1 MGNWTDSLVFCS
13 QEDEN
18 HNYPPYKRPPKLGK
32 GRFAW
37 LVRAWHVTDTELI
50 NNTTPDELM
59 LLRWYRMVYHWFF
72 GATIFVL
79 PVCAAMY
86 HVDSKD
92 QEGGAGEALGMKRIT
107 IAAANS
113 EEVFWVVVLQ
123 MWVIST
129 WLVYLLGRETAAYTR
144 LVWRL
149 PPAKVGIKSH
159 AVLVSD
165 IPMLTTDEAPEK
177 EGKQAQSGGIMKAL
191 ADQLANK
198 KQKQLN
204 KSGSSLSQPSTPR
217 SQPMPARTLSSQ

>member
-1 MGNWTDSLVFCS
+1 VFCS

-37 LVRAWHVTDTELI
+37 LIRAWHVTDTELI

-165 IPMLTTDEAPEK
+165 IPMLTTDDAPGK
-177 EGKQAQSGGIMKAL
+177 EGETGAERRDHEGARRSAGEQEAEAAEQIGKLAL
-191 ADQLANK
+191 AAVDAAIAEDRLGGCPGGAHRNAE
-198 KQKQLN
+198 
-204 KSGSSLSQPSTPR
+204 G
-217 SQPMPARTLSSQ
+217 

>member
-113 EEVFWVVVLQ
+113 
-123 MWVIST
+123 
-129 WLVYLLGRETAAYTR
+129 
-144 LVWRL
+144 
-149 PPAKVGIKSH
+149 
-159 AVLVSD
+159 
-165 IPMLTTDEAPEK
+165 
-177 EGKQAQSGGIMKAL
+177 
-191 ADQLANK
+191 
-198 KQKQLN
+198 
-204 KSGSSLSQPSTPR
+204 
-217 SQPMPARTLSSQ
+217 